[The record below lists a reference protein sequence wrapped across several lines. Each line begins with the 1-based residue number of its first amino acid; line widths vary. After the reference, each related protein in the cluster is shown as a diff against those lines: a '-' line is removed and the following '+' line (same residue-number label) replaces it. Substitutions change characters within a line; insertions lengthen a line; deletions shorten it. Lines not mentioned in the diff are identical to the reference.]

1 MKSDHLARE
10 ADRLQND
17 EIFAKALD
25 DMRRSVLDNLAYT
38 PPDKTLEIVRLQQ
51 TVALIDE
58 IRATLARYIIAAG
71 KQQEDPGAFA

>member
-1 MKSDHLARE
+1 MSDHLARE

-38 PPDKTLEIVRLQQ
+38 PPDKTIEIMRLQQ
-51 TVALIDE
+51 TVAVIDE
-58 IRATLARYIIAAG
+58 IRATLGRYIIAGGPAQEETAG
-71 KQQEDPGAFA
+71 SFA